1 MNNQQEEEEEQKG
14 IMASTS
20 GATEAA
26 AALGTD
32 PYLLTGLG
40 ATFAV
45 FLSGFGAAI
54 ASHEGGIYA
63 IHNYNKLRP
72 KWIAPF
78 VPTIISGVLA
88 IYGLI
93 IGVILVRKLDDDV
106 IMTTQDGYRQ
116 FSSGLCVGLTTFAS
130 GYGMSKFLKEC
141 NSKNTTTTMT
151 AAVTE
156 EQTQPLIPSLTG
168 GMHNY
173 ETDRIVFIN
182 TILNM
187 IFLEAIG
194 LYGLIM
200 ALFLAKK

>member
-1 MNNQQEEEEEQKG
+1 MT
-14 IMASTS
+14 STS

-63 IHNYNKLRP
+63 INNYNKLRS

-130 GYGMSKFLKEC
+130 GYG
-141 NSKNTTTTMT
+141 
-151 AAVTE
+151 
-156 EQTQPLIPSLTG
+156 

-200 ALFLAKK
+200 ALFLAKL

>member
-1 MNNQQEEEEEQKG
+1 
-14 IMASTS
+14 MASSSSAT
-20 GATEAA
+20 GA
-26 AALGTD
+26 D

-40 ATFAV
+40 ATLAV
-45 FLSGFGAAI
+45 FFSGFGAAI

-63 IHNYNKLRP
+63 IQNYKSNWK
-72 KWIAPF
+72 AF

-93 IGVILVRKLDDDV
+93 IGVILVRKLDGDD

-141 NSKNTTTTMT
+141 NSKNTTPTATMMTT
-151 AAVTE
+151 AVTE
-156 EQTQPLIPSLTG
+156 EQTQPLLPPSTG
-168 GMHNY
+168 GGIHDY
-173 ETDRIVFIN
+173 QTDRIVFIH
-182 TILNM
+182 TILSM
-187 IFLEAIG
+187 IFLESIG

-200 ALFLAKK
+200 ALFLAK

>member
-1 MNNQQEEEEEQKG
+1 
-14 IMASTS
+14 MASTS
-20 GATEAA
+20 GATAAA

-63 IHNYNKLRP
+63 IQNYNKLQS

-116 FSSGLCVGLTTFAS
+116 LSSGLCVGLTSFAS

-141 NSKNTTTTMT
+141 NSKNTITMT

-156 EQTQPLIPSLTG
+156 EQTQPLLPSLTG
-168 GMHNY
+168 GIHDY
-173 ETDRIVFIN
+173 ETNRIVFIH

-187 IFLEAIG
+187 IFLESIG

-200 ALFLAKK
+200 ALLLAKK